1 MDKNELQKKIVSSK
15 NINSAIKIIDKDSQ
29 KDKDPNQS
37 LSSNSKVDRSE
48 PKQIALSLK
57 ILNKEYDFYERAL
70 CSNKPIGTLKSYGY
84 NTYQGLYKKIN
95 EDKIIVVNQ
104 IKKPNS
110 SKLKT
115 WPKISYFG
123 IFDGHGGEGCSEY
136 LKDNFLQCL
145 VKNPN
150 FPIDIKKCLTE
161 TFKEIEEKFFKEK
174 CSSTENCDGSGSCA
188 LTVLIFDNKLY
199 IANIGDSRA
208 IMSLNGG
215 TKVKQLTT
223 DHKPDNPREFE
234 RAIKNKSK
242 VYVDDSDEPV
252 RDESKLVFIKDK
264 SEFEKH
270 KKRKEIIIF
279 REYPSNLAVMRTMG
293 DVKVKKKE
301 FGGKPGTIINTPEI
315 FLYDLTSA
323 DDFLVLGC
331 DGIYDDLSNQEVI
344 NAAWYIYKNKSKEKN
359 YDINELT
366 QDACDMVIKYAMEKK
381 TSDNLSCII
390 IGLEGLEKF
399 LKNKM
404 TKDKVNNS
412 FKKDLKRA
420 QTIK

>member
-15 NINSAIKIIDKDSQ
+15 NINSEIKIIDKNSP
-29 KDKDPNQS
+29 KNKDPNQS

-48 PKQIALSLK
+48 PKQIALSLQ

-70 CSNKPIGTLKSYGY
+70 CSNKPIGTLKAYGY

-95 EDKIIVVNQ
+95 EDKIIVVNH

-174 CSSTENCDGSGSCA
+174 CSSTEKCDGSGSCA

-208 IMSLNGG
+208 ILSLNGG
-215 TKVKQLTT
+215 TKIKQLTT

-234 RAIKNKSK
+234 RAMKNKSK
-242 VYVDDSDEPV
+242 VYVDDSDEPL
-252 RDESKLVFIKDK
+252 RDESKLVFIKNK

-270 KKRKEIIIF
+270 KKRKEVIIF
-279 REYPSNLAVMRTMG
+279 REYPSDLAVMRTIG

-301 FGGKPGTIINTPEI
+301 FGGKSGTIINKPEI
-315 FLYDLTSA
+315 
-323 DDFLVLGC
+323 
-331 DGIYDDLSNQEVI
+331 
-344 NAAWYIYKNKSKEKN
+344 
-359 YDINELT
+359 
-366 QDACDMVIKYAMEKK
+366 
-381 TSDNLSCII
+381 
-390 IGLEGLEKF
+390 
-399 LKNKM
+399 
-404 TKDKVNNS
+404 
-412 FKKDLKRA
+412 
-420 QTIK
+420 

>member
-48 PKQIALSLK
+48 PKQIALSLQ

-70 CSNKPIGTLKSYGY
+70 CSNKPIGTLKAYGY

-145 VKNPN
+145 VKNQN

-174 CSSTENCDGSGSCA
+174 CSSTEKCDGSGSCA

-208 IMSLNGG
+208 ILSLNGG
-215 TKVKQLTT
+215 TKIKQLTT

-234 RAIKNKSK
+234 RVIKNKSK

-279 REYPSNLAVMRTMG
+279 REYPSNLAVTRTIG

-404 TKDKVNNS
+404 TKDKVNSS
-412 FKKDLKRA
+412 FKKDFKRA

>member
-1 MDKNELQKKIVSSK
+1 MDPNELQKKIVSST
-15 NINSAIKIIDKDSQ
+15 NIKSAIKIIDKDLQ
-29 KDKDPNQS
+29 NGKDPNQ
-37 LSSNSKVDRSE
+37 NSSE

-70 CSNKPIGTLKSYGY
+70 CSSKPIGSLKAYGY
-84 NTYQGLYKKIN
+84 NTYQGLCKKIN
-95 EDKIIVVNQ
+95 EDKIILVSQ

-145 VKNPN
+145 IKNPN
-150 FPIDIKKCLTE
+150 FPIDIKKSLTE
-161 TFKEIEEKFFKEK
+161 SFEAIEDKFFKEK
-174 CSSTENCDGSGSCA
+174 CSTHENCDGSGSCA
-188 LTVLIFDNKLY
+188 LTALIFDSKLY

-208 IMSLNGG
+208 ILSLNGG
-215 TKVKQLTT
+215 AKVKQLTT
-223 DHKPDNPREFE
+223 DHKPDNPKEFE
-234 RAIKNKSK
+234 RAMKNKSK
-242 VYVDDSDEPV
+242 VYVDDSDEPI
-252 RDESKLVFIKDK
+252 RDVSKLVFIKDK

-270 KKRKEIIIF
+270 KKRKEVIIF
-279 REYPSNLAVMRTMG
+279 REYPSDLAVMRTIG
-293 DVKVKKKE
+293 DAKVKKKE

-315 FLYDLTSA
+315 FMYDLTSA

-331 DGIYDDLSNQEVI
+331 DGIYDDLSNQEVV
-344 NAAWYIYKNKSKEKN
+344 NAAWYIYKNKAKEKN

-366 QDACDMVIKYAMEKK
+366 QDACDMIIKYAMEKK

-404 TKDKVNNS
+404 TKDKVNNN
-412 FKKDLKRA
+412 FKKDYKRA

>member
-208 IMSLNGG
+208 ILSLNGG
-215 TKVKQLTT
+215 TKIKQLTT

-234 RAIKNKSK
+234 RVIKNKSK

>member
-1 MDKNELQKKIVSSK
+1 MDPNELQKKIVSST
-15 NINSAIKIIDKDSQ
+15 NIKSAIKIIDKDSQ
-29 KDKDPNQS
+29 KDIDPNHN
-37 LSSNSKVDRSE
+37 LSSKPNVDISE

-70 CSNKPIGTLKSYGY
+70 CSRKPIGTLKAYSY
-84 NTYQGLYKKIN
+84 NTYHGLCKKIN

-136 LKDNFLQCL
+136 LKENFLQCL

-150 FPIDIKKCLTE
+150 FPIDIKKCLIE
-161 TFKEIEEKFFKEK
+161 TFSEIEEKFFKEK
-174 CSSTENCDGSGSCA
+174 CSSTEKYDGSGSCA

-199 IANIGDSRA
+199 IANLGDSRA
-208 IMSLNGG
+208 ILSLNGG
-215 TKVKQLTT
+215 NKVKQLTI
-223 DHKPDNPREFE
+223 DHKPDNPKEFE
-234 RAIKNKSK
+234 RAMKNKSK
-242 VYVDDSDEPV
+242 IYVDDSDEPV
-252 RDESKLVFIKDK
+252 RDVSKLVFIKDK

-279 REYPSNLAVMRTMG
+279 REYPSYLAVMRTIG

-331 DGIYDDLSNQEVI
+331 DGIYDDLSNQEVV

-366 QDACDMVIKYAMEKK
+366 QDACDMIMKYAMEKK

-404 TKDKVNNS
+404 TKDKVNNN
-412 FKKDLKRA
+412 FKKDYKRGK
-420 QTIK
+420 TIK

>member
-1 MDKNELQKKIVSSK
+1 MNPNELSKKIVPSTNIK
-15 NINSAIKIIDKDSQ
+15 NDIKILDKDPQ
-29 KDKDPNQS
+29 KDKDPNQN
-37 LSSNSKVDRSE
+37 LSSKNKVDKSE

-57 ILNKEYDFYERAL
+57 ILNKEYDFYERAV
-70 CSNKPIGTLKSYGY
+70 CSSKPIGPLKACGY
-84 NTYQGLYKKIN
+84 NTYQGLFKKIN

-145 VKNPN
+145 IKNPN

-161 TFKEIEEKFFKEK
+161 TFEAIEDKFFKEK
-174 CSSTENCDGSGSCA
+174 CSSTEKYDGSGSCA

-199 IANIGDSRA
+199 IANLGDSRA
-208 IMSLNGG
+208 ILSLNGG
-215 TKVKQLTT
+215 TKVKQLTN
-223 DHKPDNPREFE
+223 DHKPDNPKEFE
-234 RAIKNKSK
+234 RAMKNKSK
-242 VYVDDSDEPV
+242 IYVDDSDEPV
-252 RDESKLVFIKDK
+252 RDVSKLVFIKDK
-264 SEFEKH
+264 TEFEKH
-270 KKRKEIIIF
+270 KKRKEVIIF
-279 REYPSNLAVMRTMG
+279 REYPSDLAVMRTIG

-301 FGGKPGTIINTPEI
+301 FGGKSGTIINKPEI
-315 FLYDLTSA
+315 FIYDLTSA
-323 DDFLVLGC
+323 DDFLILGC

-344 NAAWYIYKNKSKEKN
+344 NAAWYIYKNRSKEKN

-381 TSDNLSCII
+381 TLDNLSCII

-404 TKDKVNNS
+404 TKDKVNNN
-412 FKKDLKRA
+412 FKKDFKKA

>member
-15 NINSAIKIIDKDSQ
+15 NINSEIKIIDKNSP
-29 KDKDPNQS
+29 KNKDPNQS

-48 PKQIALSLK
+48 PKQIALSLQ

-70 CSNKPIGTLKSYGY
+70 CSNKSVGTLKAYGY
-84 NTYQGLYKKIN
+84 NTYQGLCKKIN

-188 LTVLIFDNKLY
+188 LTVLIFDNKLF

-208 IMSLNGG
+208 ILSLNGG

-234 RAIKNKSK
+234 RAMKNKSK
-242 VYVDDSDEPV
+242 VYVDDSDEPL
-252 RDESKLVFIKDK
+252 RDESKLVFIKNK

-270 KKRKEIIIF
+270 KKRKELIIF
-279 REYPSNLAVMRTMG
+279 REYPSNLSVMRTIG

-344 NAAWYIYKNKSKEKN
+344 NAAWYVYKNKSKEKN

>member
-15 NINSAIKIIDKDSQ
+15 NINSEIKIIDKNSQ
-29 KDKDPNQS
+29 KNKDPNQS

-48 PKQIALSLK
+48 PKQIALSLQ

-70 CSNKPIGTLKSYGY
+70 CSNKPIGTLKAYGY
-84 NTYQGLYKKIN
+84 NTYQGLCKKIN
-95 EDKIIVVNQ
+95 EDKIIVVNH

-145 VKNPN
+145 VKNQN

-174 CSSTENCDGSGSCA
+174 CSSTEKCDGSGSCA

-208 IMSLNGG
+208 ILSLNGG
-215 TKVKQLTT
+215 TKIKQLTT

-234 RAIKNKSK
+234 RAMKNKSK
-242 VYVDDSDEPV
+242 IYVDDSDEPV
-252 RDESKLVFIKDK
+252 RDVSKLVFIKDK

-279 REYPSNLAVMRTMG
+279 REYPSNLSVMRTIG

>member
-1 MDKNELQKKIVSSK
+1 MDPFEFQKKIVSSTNVK
-15 NINSAIKIIDKDSQ
+15 NAIKIIDKDSQ
-29 KDKDPNQS
+29 KDKDPNQN
-37 LSSNSKVDRSE
+37 LSSKAKEDISE

-57 ILNKEYDFYERAL
+57 ILSKEYDFYERAL
-70 CSNKPIGTLKSYGY
+70 CSSKPIGPLKAYSY
-84 NTYQGLYKKIN
+84 NTYQGLCKKIN

-161 TFKEIEEKFFKEK
+161 TFETVEDKFFKEK

-208 IMSLNGG
+208 ILSLNGG
-215 TKVKQLTT
+215 TKVKQLTN
-223 DHKPDNPREFE
+223 DHKPDNPKEFE
-234 RAIKNKSK
+234 RAMKNKSK

-252 RDESKLVFIKDK
+252 RDVSKLVFIKDK

-270 KKRKEIIIF
+270 KKRKEVIIF
-279 REYPSNLAVMRTMG
+279 REYPSDLAVMRTIG

-315 FLYDLTSA
+315 FIYDLTSA
-323 DDFLVLGC
+323 DDFLILGC
-331 DGIYDDLSNQEVI
+331 DGIYDDLSNQEVV
-344 NAAWYIYKNKSKEKN
+344 NAAWYIYKNKAKEKN

-366 QDACDMVIKYAMEKK
+366 QDACDMIIKYAMEKK

-390 IGLEGLEKF
+390 IGFEGLEKF

-404 TKDKVNNS
+404 TKDKVNNN
-412 FKKDLKRA
+412 FKKDYKRA